1 MALNRRGRLLI
12 SCSDSAAVEAWK
24 IIDKVEKE
32 SDFLCIPT
40 SWGNEE
46 KRRGEGGGGVEGA
59 PRGGYLFGGEHFLG
73 RGCLFK
79 EILNRG
85 EVGSDERMAEKWE
98 GVKIWQ
104 TMNWSFEMGSNSGEE
119 QVKNRTRFLE
129 RTNQWIKNVSF
140 KERGRVKHRD
150 VKRVNIPLTK
160 CCVGFCIPY
169 VLSLVFQRMYTF
181 LNSFRTWR
189 FFKIKQDCEIE

>member
-1 MALNRRGRLLI
+1 MKGR
-12 SCSDSAAVEAWK
+12 DGV
-24 IIDKVEKE
+24 
-32 SDFLCIPT
+32 
-40 SWGNEE
+40 
-46 KRRGEGGGGVEGA
+46 RGGGGVWGGA
-59 PRGGYLFGGEHFLG
+59 WGQVLIRRRALLRAWVLIQRNTVYLTGERLG
-73 RGCLFK
+73 RMK
-79 EILNRG
+79 EWLKN
-85 EVGSDERMAEKWE
+85 EKEWKY
-98 GVKIWQ
+98 GRPWIDLLKW
-104 TMNWSFEMGSNSGEE
+104 GSNSGKE
-119 QVKNRTRFLE
+119 QVKNRTWFIE

-189 FFKIKQDCEIE
+189 FFKIKQDCENE